1 MDIVKS
7 GQNIYSKYPT
17 LRPILS
23 LIKRI
28 FFKKPKFSGWGM
40 TTIHEPPWLDSE
52 EGKVF
57 LERNEDMKAHFPFNK
72 KIQGITAE
80 GIDNLLWR
88 HWIVTYAVKHAIKF
102 ANTDEYNFVECGV
115 EWGHTAY
122 FALSEISE
130 NKNIAKKYSMH
141 LYDAWKDMRKEELVD
156 SEYWHVNI
164 YKNLDI
170 NVTKKNLKKFNEHLI
185 YHQGYIPSLLQEKPD
200 PPNRVLYLH
209 IDLNSS
215 KPTLAALE
223 FFYPHLVPGSVI
235 LLDDYG
241 WDAYE
246 DTKNTIESFFADK
259 DGLLM
264 KLPTAQ
270 AIYFHKA
277 K

>member
-1 MDIVKS
+1 M
-7 GQNIYSKYPT
+7 
-17 LRPILS
+17 
-23 LIKRI
+23 
-28 FFKKPKFSGWGM
+28 
-40 TTIHEPPWLDSE
+40 
-52 EGKVF
+52 
-57 LERNEDMKAHFPFNK
+57 
-72 KIQGITAE
+72 
-80 GIDNLLWR
+80 
-88 HWIVTYAVKHAIKF
+88 
-102 ANTDEYNFVECGV
+102 
-115 EWGHTAY
+115 
-122 FALSEISE
+122 
-130 NKNIAKKYSMH
+130 
-141 LYDAWKDMRKEELVD
+141 
-156 SEYWHVNI
+156 
-164 YKNLDI
+164 DI

-185 YHQGYIPSLLQEKPD
+185 YHQGRIPSLLQEKPD

-215 KPTLAALE
+215 KPTLAVLE